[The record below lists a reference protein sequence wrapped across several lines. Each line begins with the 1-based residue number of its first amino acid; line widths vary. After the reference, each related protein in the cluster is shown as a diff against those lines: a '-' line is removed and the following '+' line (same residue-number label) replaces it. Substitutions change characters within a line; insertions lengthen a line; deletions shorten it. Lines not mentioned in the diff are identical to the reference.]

1 MKCAVVV
8 VEGKMNVVIV
18 LYSLTNV
25 HEAVLKK
32 KNLESRVDVVVLMCS
47 WMQKYI

>member
-1 MKCAVVV
+1 MKCGVVV
-8 VEGKMNVVIV
+8 VEGKINVMIV
-18 LYSLTNV
+18 LYSFTNV

-32 KNLESRVDVVVLMCS
+32 KTLSLGSMCS